1 MARRRGLTISAKM
14 ILTSVALMAV
24 IIVLFAYL
32 NYLNVTGAYR
42 QSAVRQKQ
50 TYEKSIRDAGSAQ
63 IIAFAEPSKAAM
75 QEENWAAIQQFI
87 VPIRKKD
94 PRILSIWVANSA
106 GKVMA
111 SADPE
116 ENKKLLEKPE
126 GFLKSPMRK
135 ALVDP
140 KLLPPKDA
148 KTVKAFRIA
157 GDIRKYHGDRVMVL
171 GERLVVQGVY
181 LGAVVLVY
189 SLRQL
194 DELVGRLERERV
206 KASRKAFMRTA
217 LIGALFLLVGLLMAI
232 VQGVS
237 ISRPIKTLAER
248 ATRIAQGDLESR
260 VDVKVGGELALLAEN
275 FNFMAD
281 QLVILLQET
290 AAKATM
296 AKELEVAR
304 TIQQTLVPPD
314 EVVDRG
320 AMEFVG
326 YFEPATECGGDWW
339 GYFDLVGDKVLV
351 IIGDVT
357 GHGVPSAMITASAKS
372 AVDTLRFVSDNE
384 LTVTY
389 LMEILNKAIYESA
402 RRQFVM
408 TCFASIID
416 LKALTVT
423 YANAGHNFPYL
434 VREKDGRPRFSVL
447 MTRGNRLGDLVDSRY
462 EAKTEKLEP
471 GDVLVWYTDG
481 FVECE
486 NEQGEEFG
494 EKRFR
499 SAIRRAREKPVDQMR
514 DAVVADAMAFFG
526 NMPRK
531 DDITAVFARVYEP
544 GRAPVIRP
552 GSAKDEGK
560 PAETESEG

>member
-1 MARRRGLTISAKM
+1 
-14 ILTSVALMAV
+14 MAV

-32 NYLNVTGAYR
+32 NYVNVTGAYR
-42 QSAVRQKQ
+42 QSAARQKQ
-50 TYEKSIRDAGSAQ
+50 TYEKSIRDAGAAQ

-75 QEENWAAIQQFI
+75 QEENWTAIQQFI

-94 PRILSIWVANSA
+94 PRIVSIWVINSA

-116 ENKKLLEKPE
+116 ENKKLLAKPE
-126 GFLKSPMRK
+126 DFFASPMRK

-140 KLLPPKDA
+140 KLIPRKNA
-148 KTVKAFRIA
+148 KEIKPFRIA
-157 GDIRKYHGDRVMVL
+157 GDIRWYRGDRVMVL

-181 LGAVVLVY
+181 LGTVVLVY

-194 DELVGRLERERV
+194 DELVARLEHERV
-206 KASRKAFMRTA
+206 KASRKAFVRTA

-260 VDVKVGGELALLAEN
+260 VDVTSGGELALLAEN

-320 AMEFVG
+320 SIEFVG

-339 GYFDLVGDKVLV
+339 GYFDLVGDKVLIV
-351 IIGDVT
+351 IVDVT

-372 AVDTLRFVSDNE
+372 AVDTLRFITKNE

-416 LKALTVT
+416 LKEMTVT

-434 VREKDGRPRFSVL
+434 VREVDGRPRFSVL
-447 MTRGNRLGDLVDSRY
+447 MTRGNRLGDLVDSTY
-462 EAKTEKLEP
+462 EAKTEKIEP

-486 NEQGEEFG
+486 SEQGEEFG

-499 SAIRRAREKPVDQMR
+499 AAIRRARDKSVDAMR
-514 DAVVADAMAFFG
+514 DAVVAEAMAFFG

-531 DDITAVFARVYEP
+531 DDITAVFARVHEP
-544 GRAPVIRP
+544 GRQPVARAKEEPAPEQKP
-552 GSAKDEGK
+552 SAEK
-560 PAETESEG
+560 TESEG